1 MDLSGFTTPKPERG
15 TPARGTH
22 VSSGQATPAQG
33 STATPAVPLCG
44 TEARIA
50 KQAQRREAREAERRA
65 KRALLSTPPALPA
78 DAAKATPSP
87 APQPEPQPEPAAVMP
102 PNGKSDPKTFIEM
115 TSDAVPDMSS
125 DSIRK
130 LDIGQIQR
138 GSGNAMID
146 CTAPVPGRQ
155 SHCDADASTHLDR
168 LHYPLIWLLN

>member
-33 STATPAVPLCG
+33 STATPPVPLCG

-78 DAAKATPSP
+78 DAAKATPSL
-87 APQPEPQPEPAAVMP
+87 E
-102 PNGKSDPKTFIEM
+102 
-115 TSDAVPDMSS
+115 
-125 DSIRK
+125 
-130 LDIGQIQR
+130 
-138 GSGNAMID
+138 
-146 CTAPVPGRQ
+146 
-155 SHCDADASTHLDR
+155 HLSLSPSR
-168 LHYPLIWLLN
+168 SPLL

>member
-65 KRALLSTPPALPA
+65 KRALLSLVRPLLSLVT
-78 DAAKATPSP
+78 
-87 APQPEPQPEPAAVMP
+87 
-102 PNGKSDPKTFIEM
+102 
-115 TSDAVPDMSS
+115 VPCSS
-125 DSIRK
+125 F
-130 LDIGQIQR
+130 
-138 GSGNAMID
+138 N
-146 CTAPVPGRQ
+146 V
-155 SHCDADASTHLDR
+155 
-168 LHYPLIWLLN
+168 HYSSLIPT

>member
-65 KRALLSTPPALPA
+65 KRALLSTPPAIPA
-78 DAAKATPSP
+78 QHFLNERFDY
-87 APQPEPQPEPAAVMP
+87 PEF
-102 PNGKSDPKTFIEM
+102 N
-115 TSDAVPDMSS
+115 
-125 DSIRK
+125 K
-130 LDIGQIQR
+130 LMNVLCNTQ
-138 GSGNAMID
+138 
-146 CTAPVPGRQ
+146 V
-155 SHCDADASTHLDR
+155 L
-168 LHYPLIWLLN
+168 